1 MCQLAEDS
9 VAGTIIISLADVLW
23 WDVASRDV
31 GQIVSVGSAGCG
43 SLSSCPYQHK
53 LLSYPQD
60 NMTNPLHW
68 LSHPEALQGFQ
79 IHFQSSIHNAYC
91 NSIV

>member
-79 IHFQSSIHNAYC
+79 IHFQSSIYNAYC